1 MEPTAS
7 DPAGRQGSQ
16 GGHGPQARH
25 GVLGSQDARGSGP
38 PRGLLPGLDRL
49 RRYERSWLRGDVI
62 GGVTVAAYLVP
73 QVMAYAEVAGMPPVT
88 GLWAIIGSLAVY
100 ALLGSSRQLSVGPES
115 TTALMTSAAIGP
127 LALGDTRRYA
137 VLAATLALMVGAL
150 CLLAWLLRLGFLA
163 ELLSRPVLIG
173 YLAGVAVIMM
183 ISQLG
188 KITGVPVDGAAT
200 AVGELRSWLS
210 HVDRLNW
217 STLALS
223 GLVVMLLVAGTR
235 WFPRAPVPLIVM
247 LLAAASVAALDLRNH
262 GLAVVGLVPGGV
274 PLPSAPGMTATD
286 LAALL
291 LPALGVTVVG
301 YTDNVLTGR
310 AFATRNGYTVDPNQE
325 LLALGAANAAAGLM
339 HGFPVSS
346 SGSRT
351 VIGDSLGSR
360 SQLYSLVALV
370 AVVLTLFVGRGV
382 LATFPVAAL
391 GGLVVWA
398 ATRLV
403 DVGEFRRLG
412 HFRRSEL
419 LLACATTAGVLA
431 FDILYGVLVAVGL
444 SLIDLLHR
452 VARPHDGILGYVP
465 GLAGMHDVDDYPV
478 TRQVPGLVVY
488 RYDSPLFFANA
499 EDFKRRA
506 LAAVDTAGTPTEW
519 LLINAEANIQ
529 VDLTALDA
537 LDELRTQLEQRGVV
551 TAVARL
557 KTEVAADLRR
567 AGFLDRIG
575 PDLVFATLPTAV
587 DAYARWYRERHGAPP
602 DGLP

>member
-1 MEPTAS
+1 MQPTAS
-7 DPAGRQGSQ
+7 DPTGGNGVQRAGDPAW
-16 GGHGPQARH
+16 H
-25 GVLGSQDARGSGP
+25 
-38 PRGLLPGLDRL
+38 GLLPGVGRL
-49 RRYERSWLRGDVI
+49 LRYERSWLRGDLI
-62 GGVTVAAYLVP
+62 AGCTVAAYLVP
-73 QVMAYAEVAGMPPVT
+73 QVMAYAEVAGLPPVT

-115 TTALMTSAAIGP
+115 TTALMTAAAIGP
-127 LALGDTRRYA
+127 LASGDAPRYA
-137 VLAATLALMVGAL
+137 ALAATLALMVGAL
-150 CLLAWLLRLGFLA
+150 CVLAWLFRLGFLA

-188 KITGVPVDGAAT
+188 KVTGIPVDGAGT
-200 AVGELRSWLS
+200 AVGELSSWLS
-210 HVDRLNW
+210 HLDRLNW
-217 STLALS
+217 STLTVS
-223 GLVVMLLVAGTR
+223 GLVVALLVTGTR

-247 LLAAASVAALDLRNH
+247 LLAAASVAALDLQGR

-274 PLPSAPGMTATD
+274 PLPSAPGLAAAD

-310 AFATRNGYTVDPNQE
+310 AFATRNGYTIDPNQE
-325 LLALGAANAAAGLM
+325 LLALGAANAVAGLM
-339 HGFPVSS
+339 RGFPVSS

-370 AVVLTLFVGRGV
+370 AVVLTLVAGRGV

-398 ATRLV
+398 AARLV
-403 DVGEFRRLG
+403 DIGEFRRLG
-412 HFRRSEL
+412 RFRRSEL
-419 LLACATTAGVLA
+419 LLACATTAGVLT

-506 LAAVDTAGTPTEW
+506 LAAVDTAETPTEW

-537 LDELRTQLEQRGVV
+537 LDDLRTQLEQRGVV

-575 PDLVFATLPTAV
+575 PDLVFPTLPTAV
-587 DAYARWYRERHGAPP
+587 TAYARWYQERHGTPP
-602 DGLP
+602 TGLP